1 MSVAANQSQIS
12 QPQAGAAKQA
22 PQSDAL
28 RAQIFQRLHPHAY
41 LDRFL
46 AEGVRPDGREPGEWR
61 DVFVNVGSISTADGS
76 ALVRMGGTTI
86 VCGVKAEI
94 AEPELDSPDLG
105 FIVPNIDLPA
115 ICSPKF
121 KPGPPSEE
129 AQVLSERL
137 NEALISSNI
146 LPLSTLV
153 ISSGQAVWCL
163 YIDATCINYD
173 GNAFDAALLAMVAAL
188 GNTTLPQATFDPTT
202 SGTMCSRAVRVPL
215 SLNTS
220 RMVVGLSFGC
230 VGGST
235 PSLLADPTSFEEP
248 LLTSTISVVVDGEGG
263 VVSVERNALG
273 DSDCG
278 ERELFPTPG
287 TGTLDS
293 CLPAAKDRS
302 AILHKLLQ

>member
-1 MSVAANQSQIS
+1 MSVAANQSKIL
-12 QPQAGAAKQA
+12 QPQVGVAKQA

-46 AEGVRPDGREPGEWR
+46 AEGVRPDGREPSEWR
-61 DVFVNVGSISTADGS
+61 DVFVNVGSITTADGS

-105 FIVPNIDLPA
+105 FIVPNLDLPA

-137 NEALISSNI
+137 NEALVSSNM

-188 GNTTLPQATFDPTT
+188 GNTTLPQATSDPNT
-202 SGTMCSRAVRVPL
+202 SGTTYSCAVRVPL
-215 SLNTS
+215 SLNTN

-273 DSDCG
+273 GSDGG
-278 ERELFPTPG
+278 ERELF
-287 TGTLDS
+287 LDK
-293 CLPAAKDRS
+293 CLLAAKDRS